1 MISENNKRDSTTKM
15 CMHKLLSAVGFPL
28 YTLLV
33 KRTENITNTQIYWPI
48 RDLFWCMCERARKR
62 DRDGKCNA

>member
-28 YTLLV
+28 YTPFGRAYGKYTKHTDLLA
-33 KRTENITNTQIYWPI
+33 N
-48 RDLFWCMCERARKR
+48 
-62 DRDGKCNA
+62 